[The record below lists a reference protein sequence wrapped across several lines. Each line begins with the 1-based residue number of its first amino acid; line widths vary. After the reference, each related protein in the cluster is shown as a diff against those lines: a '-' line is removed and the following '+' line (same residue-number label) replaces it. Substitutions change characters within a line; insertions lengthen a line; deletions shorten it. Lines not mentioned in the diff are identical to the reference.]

1 MYKIYKVLKGETL
14 EDIATKFNTTV
25 EELSRINASDSMLTI
40 QEGDFIIVPMPR
52 GSFFDVYTI
61 KPGDTMYAIGK
72 KYSATEEDLLK
83 LNGIDKD
90 DYIYPGEEIL
100 VPKTGVRFYIT
111 NEGDTMNS
119 ASEVLN
125 VRPGQILL
133 QNENVYLLPEQL
145 LVYKKDT
152 E

>member
-14 EDIATKFNTTV
+14 EDIAQKFNTTV
-25 EELSRINASDSMLTI
+25 EELNRINASDSMLAI
-40 QEGDFIIVPMPR
+40 KEGDFIIVPMPR

-61 KPGDTMYAIGK
+61 KPGDNMYAIAQ
-72 KYSATEEDLLK
+72 KYGATEADLLK

-100 VPKTGVRFYIT
+100 VPKSGVKFYIT

-119 ASEVLN
+119 VSEILD

-145 LVYKKDT
+145 LVFKKDN